1 MGGSVISV
9 GTMHYRELN
18 ERIRERIA
26 AGDDRIVLENV
37 VGQRYIGAG
46 LDKGVHIE
54 IHGVPGQDLGV
65 FMGGAEVTVHGNAQD
80 GVGNTMND
88 GTLVVHGSVGDI
100 PGHMA
105 RSGRIYIRGKAGFRA
120 GIMMKEYG
128 ESHPVMIIGES
139 AGDYLGEYMAG
150 GTIVVLGYGSP
161 AGQSAVAMHVA
172 SGIFGGTLYVRGPV
186 EPWQLGQG
194 AVRSPATAEDLDRIR
209 PRLEEF
215 SAIFGLDA
223 ARILSSPF
231 FVIRRAGQRPYG
243 GLYVS
248 GNKVGRTVRPVH
260 RNLTPPCA
268 EACPI
273 GIPNPLIIRYL
284 KEGRRREAFAL
295 IDEYTPLRHSCCGMV
310 CPGLCRASCSRNRL
324 GQPVRIDEIARS
336 HHPTAEAEKPPE
348 RHPERIA
355 VIGSGP
361 AGLSAAWQLARRGY
375 AVDVYERDADI
386 GGKLT
391 HNIPEDRLPR
401 EDVERDL
408 ARIRSLG
415 VRFHTGTA
423 VDAAAFRNIRSGHEA
438 VVVAIGA
445 QKPRVLGFPGEDAAV
460 SSFAFLRAVRE
471 GSWQRDLR
479 GVDVCIVGAGNVAM
493 DAAAECFRIGAA
505 SVTAVDVRKPLAF
518 GREMERARALGTR
531 ILFPRLITA
540 YRDGAVHFKE
550 GEPVRAGF
558 LVVSV
563 GETAEVDFAGE
574 SLVLAKGSFTTNL
587 PLVFACGDAVAPGL
601 VTHSVGMGRK
611 VALRIHAVL
620 RGLPAEEETGPSFR
634 RESVKLVYFQ
644 DAAGDSLDE
653 CFSCGT
659 CIQCDIC
666 VDACPRG
673 AIARQG
679 ETFSVKQEL
688 CTGCGVC
695 AEVCPRG
702 AIAMAEKQA

>member
-1 MGGSVISV
+1 MGRSVISV

-18 ERIRERIA
+18 ERIRESIA
-26 AGDDRIVLENV
+26 QGSEEIVLEDV
-37 VGQRYIGAG
+37 IGQRYIGAG
-46 LDKGVHIE
+46 LEKGVHIE

-65 FMGGAEVTVHGNAQD
+65 FMGGAELTVHGNAQD

-88 GTLVVHGSVGDI
+88 GSLVVHGSVGDI

-120 GIMMKEYG
+120 GIMMKEYR

-150 GTIVVLGYGSP
+150 GTIVVLGYGCG
-161 AGQSAVAMHVA
+161 AGQSAVDRHVA
-172 SGIFGGTLYVRGPV
+172 SGIFGGTLFVRGLV
-186 EPWQLGQG
+186 EPWQLGKG
-194 AVRSPATAEDLDRIR
+194 AVMEPAAAADMDGIL
-209 PRLEEF
+209 PRLREF
-215 SAIFGLDA
+215 AVLFGLEMD
-223 ARILSSPF
+223 RILSVPF
-231 FVIRRAGQRPYG
+231 TVIRRAGQRPYG
-243 GLYVS
+243 GLYVN
-248 GNKVGRTVRPVH
+248 GNKVGRSVRPQH

-268 EACPI
+268 AACPI
-273 GIPNPLIIRYL
+273 GIPNPVIIRHL
-284 KEGRRREAFAL
+284 KEGRLREAFSL
-295 IDEYTPLRHSCCGMV
+295 IDEYTPFRHSCCGMV

-324 GQPVRIDEIARS
+324 GQAVRIDEISRDY
-336 HHPTAEAEKPPE
+336 HPSAEAEAPAERQPE
-348 RHPERIA
+348 KAA

-401 EDVERDL
+401 EGVERDL

-415 VRFHTGTA
+415 VRFHTGKG
-423 VDAAAFRNIRSGHEA
+423 VDAASFKKIRSGHDA

-445 QKPRVLGFPGEDAAV
+445 QKPRRLGFPGEDEAV
-460 SSFAFLRAVRE
+460 TSYAFLRAVRE
-471 GSWQRDLR
+471 GSWQRNLQ
-479 GVDVCIVGAGNVAM
+479 GVDACIVGAGNVAM
-493 DAAAECFRIGAA
+493 DAAAECFRLGAS

-518 GREMERARALGTR
+518 GKEMERARALGTR
-531 ILFPRLITA
+531 ILFPRVIA
-540 YRDGAVHFKE
+540 GYRDGVVSFKE
-550 GEPVRAGF
+550 GEALRAGF
-558 LVVSV
+558 LIVSV
-563 GETAEVDFAGE
+563 GEVPELDFAGE
-574 SLVLAKGSFTTNL
+574 SLVLTKGSFTTNL
-587 PLVFACGDAVAPGL
+587 PMVYACGDAVAPGL

-611 VALRIHAVL
+611 VALQIHATL
-620 RGLPAEEETGPSFR
+620 RGLAAEEAGTEPFR
-634 RESVKLVYFQ
+634 RENVKLVYFQ
-644 DAAGDSLDE
+644 AAAADSLEE

-659 CIQCDIC
+659 CVQCDIC
-666 VDACPRG
+666 VNACPRA

-679 ETFSVKQEL
+679 ESFTVKADL

-702 AIAMAEKQA
+702 AITMAEK